1 MCELINRLLKDPNWR
16 VRHASLSML
25 PFLAFIL
32 KTPEKFAEALPALQW
47 GAVLGDSISMV
58 RSEMVKIAL
67 QIASLPGFLHTGWAV
82 KSLYAQCV
90 EKGLFT
96 SKDYHHRSALLKLLV
111 ARDPWDASV
120 TYALFPQGTRAAR
133 AQHASA
139 HHNAR
144 TQHASAHNVART
156 QHASAHHGARTQH
169 ASAHPPRR
177 PRPPPPRYPMP
188 VEKDSK
194 VSFCALL
201 DEVLQADWN
210 EGVVE
215 FKAVGKSLPAGGK
228 AAGSGASSSSE
239 GGGLLPLS
247 ANGMAEKIALA
258 ISASPDAGAELVK
271 LDTKAAGLDLT
282 AYYWEQGEYLKAG
295 KVRDRGWHA
304 RVPH

>member
-1 MCELINRLLKDPNWR
+1 
-16 VRHASLSML
+16 ML

-120 TYALFPQGTRAAR
+120 TCALSPQGTRAAR

-139 HHNAR
+139 HPSPAPTPH
-144 TQHASAHNVART
+144 
-156 QHASAHHGARTQH
+156 
-169 ASAHPPRR
+169 
-177 PRPPPPRYPMP
+177 PPPPQ
-188 VEKDSK
+188 V
-194 VSFCALL
+194 
-201 DEVLQADWN
+201 
-210 EGVVE
+210 
-215 FKAVGKSLPAGGK
+215 
-228 AAGSGASSSSE
+228 
-239 GGGLLPLS
+239 
-247 ANGMAEKIALA
+247 
-258 ISASPDAGAELVK
+258 PDARREGFESL
-271 LDTKAAGLDLT
+271 LLRAA
-282 AYYWEQGEYLKAG
+282 
-295 KVRDRGWHA
+295 R
-304 RVPH
+304 

>member
-1 MCELINRLLKDPNWR
+1 
-16 VRHASLSML
+16 ML

-120 TYALFPQGTRAAR
+120 TYALSPQGTRA
-133 AQHASA
+133 
-139 HHNAR
+139 
-144 TQHASAHNVART
+144 ART

-177 PRPPPPRYPMP
+177 PRPPSPPQ
-188 VEKDSK
+188 V
-194 VSFCALL
+194 
-201 DEVLQADWN
+201 
-210 EGVVE
+210 
-215 FKAVGKSLPAGGK
+215 
-228 AAGSGASSSSE
+228 
-239 GGGLLPLS
+239 
-247 ANGMAEKIALA
+247 
-258 ISASPDAGAELVK
+258 PDARREGLQS
-271 LDTKAAGLDLT
+271 LLLRAA
-282 AYYWEQGEYLKAG
+282 
-295 KVRDRGWHA
+295 R
-304 RVPH
+304 

>member
-1 MCELINRLLKDPNWR
+1 
-16 VRHASLSML
+16 
-25 PFLAFIL
+25 
-32 KTPEKFAEALPALQW
+32 
-47 GAVLGDSISMV
+47 
-58 RSEMVKIAL
+58 
-67 QIASLPGFLHTGWAV
+67 
-82 KSLYAQCV
+82 
-90 EKGLFT
+90 
-96 SKDYHHRSALLKLLV
+96 
-111 ARDPWDASV
+111 
-120 TYALFPQGTRAAR
+120 
-133 AQHASA
+133 
-139 HHNAR
+139 
-144 TQHASAHNVART
+144 
-156 QHASAHHGARTQH
+156 
-169 ASAHPPRR
+169 
-177 PRPPPPRYPMP
+177 MP

-295 KVRDRGWHA
+295 KVRPRMACTSATTDCH
-304 RVPH
+304 

>member
-32 KTPEKFAEALPALQW
+32 KTPDKFAEALPALQW

-58 RSEMVKIAL
+58 RSEMVQVAL

-120 TYALFPQGTRAAR
+120 TYALSPQGTAHAQHACAHHR

-139 HHNAR
+139 HHGACA
-144 TQHASAHNVART
+144 QHAR
-156 QHASAHHGARTQH
+156 AHHGAR
-169 ASAHPPRR
+169 PPR
-177 PRPPPPRYPMP
+177 PAFPPQ
-188 VEKDSK
+188 V
-194 VSFCALL
+194 
-201 DEVLQADWN
+201 
-210 EGVVE
+210 
-215 FKAVGKSLPAGGK
+215 
-228 AAGSGASSSSE
+228 
-239 GGGLLPLS
+239 
-247 ANGMAEKIALA
+247 
-258 ISASPDAGAELVK
+258 PDA
-271 LDTKAAGLDLT
+271 
-282 AYYWEQGEYLKAG
+282 
-295 KVRDRGWHA
+295 RR
-304 RVPH
+304 

>member
-1 MCELINRLLKDPNWR
+1 MR
-16 VRHASLSML
+16 VLTTAPAPSMRVLTTAPAPSTRVLTPPGAHA
-25 PFLAFIL
+25 
-32 KTPEKFAEALPALQW
+32 
-47 GAVLGDSISMV
+47 
-58 RSEMVKIAL
+58 
-67 QIASLPGFLHTGWAV
+67 
-82 KSLYAQCV
+82 
-90 EKGLFT
+90 
-96 SKDYHHRSALLKLLV
+96 
-111 ARDPWDASV
+111 
-120 TYALFPQGTRAAR
+120 
-133 AQHASA
+133 
-139 HHNAR
+139 
-144 TQHASAHNVART
+144 
-156 QHASAHHGARTQH
+156 
-169 ASAHPPRR
+169 
-177 PRPPPPRYPMP
+177 PPPRYPMP

-295 KVRDRGWHA
+295 KVRPRMACTSAPLIATDCH
-304 RVPH
+304 

>member
-1 MCELINRLLKDPNWR
+1 VCELINRLLKDPNWR

-32 KTPEKFAEALPALQW
+32 KTPDKFAEALPALQW

-58 RSEMVKIAL
+58 RSEMVQVAL

-120 TYALFPQGTRAAR
+120 TYALSPQGTA
-133 AQHASA
+133 HA
-139 HHNAR
+139 
-144 TQHASAHNVART
+144 
-156 QHASAHHGARTQH
+156 QHASAHHGACAQH
-169 ASAHPPRR
+169 ACAHDGAFAQHVRAHHGARPPR
-177 PRPPPPRYPMP
+177 PAFPPPPRYPMP
-188 VEKDSK
+188 VDKDSK
-194 VSFCALL
+194 ASFCTLL
-201 DEVLQADWN
+201 DEVLQAEWN

-271 LDTKAAGLDLT
+271 VDTKAAGLDLT
-282 AYYWEQGEYLKAG
+282 AYYWEHGEYLKAG
-295 KVRDRGWHA
+295 KVLHA

>member
-139 HHNAR
+139 HHGAR
-144 TQHASAHNVART
+144 S

-177 PRPPPPRYPMP
+177 PRPIPPPQ
-188 VEKDSK
+188 V
-194 VSFCALL
+194 
-201 DEVLQADWN
+201 
-210 EGVVE
+210 
-215 FKAVGKSLPAGGK
+215 
-228 AAGSGASSSSE
+228 
-239 GGGLLPLS
+239 
-247 ANGMAEKIALA
+247 
-258 ISASPDAGAELVK
+258 PDARREGLESL
-271 LDTKAAGLDLT
+271 LLRAA
-282 AYYWEQGEYLKAG
+282 
-295 KVRDRGWHA
+295 R
-304 RVPH
+304 